1 MLNQLAPLVRRHQ
14 RRRRLRQVCSE
25 EWLWRCHLNLS
36 IARAH
41 LGLLR
46 RSLENHQG
54 LGALQHSYS
63 QLPPLLFSLAHSGTL
78 VRWRN
83 MHQHIGVPDLIPP
96 PPKATPQPCLRA
108 ILHKAKESGQGKE
121 ITN

>member
-1 MLNQLAPLVRRHQ
+1 MLHSHLCVRECKAVDTMLNQLAPLVRRHQ

-54 LGALQHSYS
+54 LGALQH
-63 QLPPLLFSLAHSGTL
+63 
-78 VRWRN
+78 R
-83 MHQHIGVPDLIPP
+83 
-96 PPKATPQPCLRA
+96 
-108 ILHKAKESGQGKE
+108 
-121 ITN
+121 